1 MPARDPT
8 VGHGLLG
15 QQSLDRGPDRCGLD
29 PRAGMGPGGLLGWRA
44 GGTVPSV
51 EEFLPFALP
60 DIGDDEIE
68 AAVEAMRSGWLTTG
82 PRAAAFER
90 EFAAFLGDDVHAV
103 ALNSATAG
111 LHLALEAVGIGP
123 GDEVIVPTWTFTST
137 AEVVRYLGADPV
149 IVDVDAATLN
159 INLDAA
165 ADAVTGRTRAIMPV
179 HFAGLAVDRL
189 GLEKLA
195 EEHDLMVVE
204 DAAHAFPTLSGG
216 ALVGTGNSQAAVFSF
231 YASKTMT
238 TGEGG
243 MVVTPDADLAM
254 RIRTMRLH
262 GISRDVFDRYRSPA
276 PSWQYEV
283 VAPGFKYNLTD
294 PAAAMGR
301 VQLRRA
307 TSMRDRRADIAAR
320 YDAALADLP
329 LDLPAHPPEG
339 DTHAW
344 HLYVTRLTVDAP
356 LGRDD
361 FITAMAAVGVC
372 CSVHF
377 IPLHMHPYWHE
388 QYSLAD
394 ARYPVASA
402 EFFRVV
408 SLPIFS
414 SMTDSQVSRVIGAV
428 RGVLR

>member
-1 MPARDPT
+1 
-8 VGHGLLG
+8 L
-15 QQSLDRGPDRCGLD
+15 SNI
-29 PRAGMGPGGLLGWRA
+29 
-44 GGTVPSV
+44 

-60 DIGDDEIE
+60 DIGDEEIE

-82 PRAAAFER
+82 PRVAAFEQ
-90 EFAAFLGDDVHAV
+90 EFAAFLGGDVHAI

-137 AEVVRYLGADPV
+137 AEVVRYLGATPV

-165 ADAVTGRTRAIMPV
+165 ADAITPRTRAIMPV
-179 HFAGLAVDRL
+179 HFAGLAVNRL
-189 GLEKLA
+189 TLEKLA
-195 EEHDLMVVE
+195 GEYDLMVVE
-204 DAAHAFPTLSGG
+204 DAAHSFPTLSGG
-216 ALVGTGNSQAAVFSF
+216 ELVGRGNSQAVIFSF
-231 YASKTMT
+231 YATKTMT

-243 MVVTPDADLAM
+243 MVVTPDVDLAK

-262 GISRDVFDRYRSPA
+262 GISRDVHDRHRSKV

-307 TSMRDRRADIAAR
+307 TAMRDRRADIAAR
-320 YDAALADLP
+320 YDAALCGLP
-329 LDLPAHPPEG
+329 LDLPAHPAEG

-344 HLYVTRLTVDAP
+344 HLYVIRLRADAR
-356 LGRDD
+356 LGRDA
-361 FITAMAAVGVC
+361 FIATMAETGVG

-377 IPLHMHPYWHE
+377 IPLHKHPYWRE
-388 QYSLAD
+388 LNSLAD
-394 ARYPVASA
+394 SQYPVASA
-402 EFFRVV
+402 EFARVT

-414 SMTDSQVSRVIGAV
+414 SMTDGQVSKVIDAV
-428 RGVLR
+428 RAVLR